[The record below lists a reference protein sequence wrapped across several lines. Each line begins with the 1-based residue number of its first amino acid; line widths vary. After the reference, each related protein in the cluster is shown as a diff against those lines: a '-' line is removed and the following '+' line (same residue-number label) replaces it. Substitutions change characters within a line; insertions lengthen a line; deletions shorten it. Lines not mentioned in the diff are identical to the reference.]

1 LASRLASSAPA
12 GSTRTSASATT
23 ARPSADVLLRP
34 SGETGKVTPACS
46 PLIGVPAITRQSWR
60 AGYDPC
66 DGARRTWR
74 TTPVKYLML
83 IYGNQEKWA
92 SIPAEEWPEA
102 IAKQDAFNRKYQATG
117 ELIGAYGLA
126 DEVQAKLV
134 RREGGQPAV
143 TDGPYLETK
152 EYIASFYLLDCE
164 SEERALQIAADMP
177 WADVDP
183 VEFWPIMHE
192 AKPDL

>member
-1 LASRLASSAPA
+1 M
-12 GSTRTSASATT
+12 
-23 ARPSADVLLRP
+23 
-34 SGETGKVTPACS
+34 
-46 PLIGVPAITRQSWR
+46 
-60 AGYDPC
+60 
-66 DGARRTWR
+66 
-74 TTPVKYLML
+74 KYLLL

-92 SIPAEEWPEA
+92 SFPAEAWAEA
-102 IAKQDAFNRKYQATG
+102 IARQDAFNRKYQATG

-126 DEVQAKLV
+126 DDAQARLV
-134 RREGGQPAV
+134 RRVDGAPAV

-164 SEERALQIAADMP
+164 NEERALQIAADMP
-177 WADVDP
+177 WADQEP